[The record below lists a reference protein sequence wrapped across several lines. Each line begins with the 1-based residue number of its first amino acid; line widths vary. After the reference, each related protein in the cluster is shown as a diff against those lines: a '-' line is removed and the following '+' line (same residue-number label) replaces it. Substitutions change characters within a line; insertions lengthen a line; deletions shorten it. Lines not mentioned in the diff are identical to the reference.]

1 MDFMAKA
8 ILLDTKTVNLLELIG
23 NGKTFEVPPFQ
34 RDYSWTQENW
44 EDLWTDAVALRANP
58 DDRHYMGAV
67 VVLNK
72 SDRHFRIIDG
82 QQRIATLSIFA
93 LAVIAQLNKLADS
106 GVEPENNRERAAS
119 LRNSFIGQKDPVSL
133 FESSKLTLNVTDR
146 AFYQD
151 NLVQLR
157 APLNPKRLPKSNR
170 LLWECFLYFVKL
182 LESDRSLALSGEE
195 LARLLNEVVARRL
208 LFIQIA
214 VDDEMNAYT
223 VFETLNARGLGLSPT
238 DLLKNYLFS
247 RIQFEGDLA
256 VMERRWQQLIATV
269 RQERFSEFLRYH
281 LLCEYRV
288 IRQPQL
294 FKLLREKVKTDKE
307 ALALMT
313 ALESR
318 GEAFSAFFD
327 PNHDYWAER
336 PACKPLIRELG
347 LFGVKQMT
355 PLLFAAW
362 EIFEPPAFEQVL
374 KLIVAVSFRFN
385 IIGARNTN
393 ELEPLYHDAARSV
406 LAGSAKRPADVA
418 AVLRPVYLSDDEFQ
432 SDFRH
437 IAFRTQGARRRL
449 VRYILCKL
457 ETRVGGR
464 TVDWES
470 DAGTIEHILPENPSA
485 EWEDSFPAE
494 FWDSCV
500 YRLGNLTLLEA
511 NRNREIGNNAYFEK
525 TNAYSDSGYML
536 SKALVER
543 NPDAWTLARLEWRQE
558 WMAKQAAQVWRF
570 DGAD

>member
-1 MDFMAKA
+1 MAKA

-34 RDYSWTQENW
+34 RDYSWTAENW
-44 EDLWTDAVALRANP
+44 EDLWNDAVALRDKP

-93 LAVIAQLNKLADS
+93 LAVIAQLGKLADS
-106 GVEPENNRERAAS
+106 GVEPDNNRERATS

-133 FESSKLTLNVTDR
+133 FESSKLLLNVTDR

-157 APLNPKRLPKSNR
+157 APLVPKRLPKSNR
-170 LLWECFLYFVKL
+170 LLWECFQYFSKT
-182 LESDRSLALSGEE
+182 LEADLE
-195 LARLLNEVVARRL
+195 LARSGAELARMLNEVVARRL

-247 RIQFEGDLA
+247 RIQSESDLA
-256 VMERRWQQLIATV
+256 VLERRWQQLIATV

-294 FKLLREKVKTDKE
+294 FKLLRDKVKTDKD
-307 ALALMT
+307 ALSLMT

-327 PNHDYWAER
+327 ANHDYWTDR
-336 PACKPLIRELG
+336 PSCKALIRELG

-362 EIFEPPAFEQVL
+362 EKFEPSAFERVL

-385 IIGARNTN
+385 IVGARNTN
-393 ELEPLYHDAARSV
+393 ELEPSYHDAAKSV
-406 LAGSAKRPADVA
+406 LSGSAQRPAQVA
-418 AVLRPVYLSDDEFQ
+418 AILKSIYLGDDEFQ
-432 SDFRH
+432 S
-437 IAFRTQGARRRL
+437 AFSHLELRTEGSRRRL
-449 VRYILCKL
+449 VKYILCKL
-457 ETRVGGR
+457 ETGAGGKP
-464 TVDWES
+464 VDWEN
-470 DAGTIEHILPENPSA
+470 DPGTIEHILPDNPQA
-485 EWEDSFPAE
+485 DWEESFPA
-494 FWDSCV
+494 DSWERSV

-511 NRNREIGNNAYFEK
+511 SRNRGIGNKLYIEK
-525 TNAYSDSGYML
+525 TRAYSESSYSLTKTL
-536 SKALVER
+536 SER
-543 NPDAWTLARLEWRQE
+543 NPDAWTPERLQWRQE
-558 WMAKQAAQVWRF
+558 WMAKLAAQIWRF
-570 DGAD
+570 DSAD

>member
-269 RQERFSEFLRYH
+269 WS
-281 LLCEYRV
+281 C
-288 IRQPQL
+288 PQ
-294 FKLLREKVKTDKE
+294 
-307 ALALMT
+307 
-313 ALESR
+313 
-318 GEAFSAFFD
+318 
-327 PNHDYWAER
+327 
-336 PACKPLIRELG
+336 I
-347 LFGVKQMT
+347 
-355 PLLFAAW
+355 
-362 EIFEPPAFEQVL
+362 
-374 KLIVAVSFRFN
+374 
-385 IIGARNTN
+385 
-393 ELEPLYHDAARSV
+393 
-406 LAGSAKRPADVA
+406 
-418 AVLRPVYLSDDEFQ
+418 
-432 SDFRH
+432 
-437 IAFRTQGARRRL
+437 
-449 VRYILCKL
+449 
-457 ETRVGGR
+457 
-464 TVDWES
+464 
-470 DAGTIEHILPENPSA
+470 
-485 EWEDSFPAE
+485 
-494 FWDSCV
+494 
-500 YRLGNLTLLEA
+500 
-511 NRNREIGNNAYFEK
+511 
-525 TNAYSDSGYML
+525 
-536 SKALVER
+536 
-543 NPDAWTLARLEWRQE
+543 
-558 WMAKQAAQVWRF
+558 
-570 DGAD
+570 